1 MGSSTEAAGSKEKV
15 PSKEKMPLAA
25 SLPGRVKVRLRYLTS
40 QPRHLRSMLLAQY
53 GAQPPFIE
61 EACVLLPHM
70 AVFPVLECFLP
81 TFEALREDS
90 AVPPDARLQAFD
102 ILDRDVLTLSYV
114 P

>member
-1 MGSSTEAAGSKEKV
+1 MGSSKTTEGNKGREKI
-15 PSKEKMPLAA
+15 PLAA

-70 AVFPVLECFLP
+70 QVFPVLECFLP
-81 TFEALREDS
+81 AFEALREDS
-90 AVPPDARLQAFD
+90 AVPLDSQLRSFD
-102 ILDRDVLTLSYV
+102 ILDRDILTLSYAL
-114 P
+114 